1 MVLKYFDLILNIEIM
16 LPFSI
21 SAIVVLSFLFIKVP
35 HLRLTM
41 ALFLCCG
48 TAIELAVF
56 MVDNMH
62 FMASEIALY
71 NCNHDL

>member
-21 SAIVVLSFLFIKVP
+21 SAIIVLSFLCIKV
-35 HLRLTM
+35 HHSILIT
-41 ALFLCCG
+41 AVFLCCG

-56 MVDNMH
+56 MVDDMH

-71 NCNHDL
+71 NCNRDL